1 MHTMRCL
8 LAALTLA
15 LLAPSLQAEIRFP
28 SVIGDNMV
36 LQRGEPVPVWGWD
49 TAGTKVSVTIG
60 ETTVTATAGADGRWT
75 AYLPTMKAGGPHEIT
90 VKGTS
95 EATIKNVLVGE
106 VWFCSGQSNMEWRV
120 KQSNNA
126 DEEIAAAKHPRIRH
140 IKFPHR
146 PADNPQSDIPSDG
159 WKVCSPE
166 TVGDFTAVGYFYGRF
181 LQKELPHRAVDT
193 AGRIPCR
200 AETGRHCRNT
210 RPVPHDQKQR
220 GDQPPDPDGP
230 VQRHGRTGDSLRH
243 PGSNLVPG

>member
-1 MHTMRCL
+1 MRCL

-159 WKVCSPE
+159 WKVC
-166 TVGDFTAVGYFYGRF
+166 A
-181 LQKELPHRAVDT
+181 K
-193 AGRIPCR
+193 
-200 AETGRHCRNT
+200 TGRHCRNT